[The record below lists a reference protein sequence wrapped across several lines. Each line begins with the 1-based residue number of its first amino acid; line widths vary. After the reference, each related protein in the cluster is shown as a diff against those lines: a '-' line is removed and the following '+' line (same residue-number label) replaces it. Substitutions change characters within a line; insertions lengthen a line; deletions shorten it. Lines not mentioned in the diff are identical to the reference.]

1 MPSAPPDLATGYWG
15 CAAVAIEAVVAL
27 KTLAQSK
34 RRLSAVLTDEQ
45 RCDLVE
51 AMAQDVLSSLMAHP
65 EIDTVHAVCGEG
77 WTRSDFAEGALVM
90 WAEGE
95 NRVGGLIAAYEMV
108 AAKTAAERLLFIHAD
123 LPFLGQ
129 EDISAVI
136 AASDDHHAV
145 LSPDSTETGT
155 NAVLR
160 WRHQSL
166 PLCFGEDSFARHQQA
181 ARANGTPWRVARAQG
196 VARDVDEPADLN
208 RLNANDPDLGE
219 ASARWSAAADIR
231 ASMSA
236 THRGR

>member
-1 MPSAPPDLATGYWG
+1 MT
-15 CAAVAIEAVVAL
+15 IEAVVAL

-34 RRLSAVLTDEQ
+34 RRLSAVLSDEQ

-51 AMAQDVLSSLMAHP
+51 AMAQDVLSCLLGHP

-77 WTRSDFAEGALVM
+77 WGRSVFPEGALVM
-90 WAEGE
+90 WEEGE
-95 NRVGGLIAAYEMV
+95 SREGGLIAAYEMV

-136 AASDDHHAV
+136 AASLDDHAV
-145 LSPDSTETGT
+145 LSSDLTETGT

-181 ARANGTPWRVARAQG
+181 ARATGTPWRVVRANG
-196 VARDVDEPADLN
+196 VARDVDEPEDLD
-208 RLNANDPDLGE
+208 RLGDDDPNLGK
-219 ASARWSAAADIR
+219 ATARWSAVADIKV
-231 ASMSA
+231 SMSA
-236 THRGR
+236 THRAG

>member
-1 MPSAPPDLATGYWG
+1 M
-15 CAAVAIEAVVAL
+15 AV
-27 KTLAQSK
+27 KTLSQSK
-34 RRLSAVLTDEQ
+34 RRLSAVLSDDQ

-51 AMAQDVLSSLMAHP
+51 AMAQDVLSCLMAHP

-77 WTRSDFAEGALVM
+77 WARSDFPEGALVM
-90 WAEGE
+90 WEEGE
-95 NRVGGLIAAYEMV
+95 SREGGLIAAYEMV

-136 AASDDHHAV
+136 AASLDDHAV
-145 LSPDSTETGT
+145 LSSDLTETGT

-181 ARANGTPWRVARAQG
+181 AKATETPWRVVLARG

-208 RLNANDPDLGE
+208 RLDANDPDLGE
-219 ASARWSAAADIR
+219 ATSRWYAAANINV
-231 ASMSA
+231 SLSA
-236 THRGR
+236 THRAC

>member
-1 MPSAPPDLATGYWG
+1 M
-15 CAAVAIEAVVAL
+15 AIEAVVAL

-34 RRLSAVLTDEQ
+34 RRLSAVLSDEQ

-51 AMAQDVLSSLMAHP
+51 AMARDVLSCLLGHP

-77 WTRSDFAEGALVM
+77 WARSDFPEGALVM
-90 WAEGE
+90 WEEGE
-95 NRVGGLIAAYEMV
+95 NREGGLIAAYEMV

-136 AASDDHHAV
+136 AASSDHHTV
-145 LSPDSTETGT
+145 LSPDLTETGT

-181 ARANGTPWRVARAQG
+181 ANATGVSWRVVRTQG
-196 VARDVDEPADLN
+196 VARDVDEPEDLD
-208 RLNANDPDLGE
+208 RLDRKDPDLGD
-219 ASARWSAAADIR
+219 ATAGWSAVTDINV
-231 ASMSA
+231 SMSA
-236 THRGR
+236 THRAC